1 MNMRRRLFIKS
12 GSAAVA
18 VALSGCGGGGNGSAT
33 DSVATAAADAAAAG
47 PASTAEVPQSTPLPP
62 QSASQPAPVESV
74 AGTPATG
81 PFNVG
86 LNLHSGGTTTSQ
98 NTQIA
103 SILQSRN
110 FKRNRM
116 DYFGDQSTTLTRDL
130 VSKIN
135 SFGGS
140 VEMSVQI
147 SYQWDNT
154 IYTGAQLAT
163 IETTAYNQTYAAVN
177 AIKDLVHDYE
187 LLNEITHRPETS
199 AQVPNNSGQLESAY
213 TGQTAF
219 LSIAAVCRG
228 MANAIHAVGAAS
240 GLPLRVILGTTG
252 RDWGFLRFM
261 QTQGVN
267 FDVVGWHHYPAEVNE
282 GLPSDPWFGAGGAMA
297 QLAAFNKPVT
307 INEFNA
313 AEIYKAGYENTTGQP
328 VTEQGFASNAKHML
342 DLYRQTTCDLENVVF
357 YELLDE
363 PGKPAPENR
372 FGLMSDLNT
381 PKVSLYLAT
390 ALAGGALSLD
400 ERIAITGRGL
410 LTDAQIDAM
419 QR

>member
-1 MNMRRRLFIKS
+1 MRRRLFIKS

-18 VALSGCGGGGNGSAT
+18 VALTGCGGGGDGSAA
-33 DSVATAAADAAAAG
+33 DPGATAAADALARVPTAG
-47 PASTAEVPQSTPLPP
+47 VPQSAALLP
-62 QSASQPAPVESV
+62 QSASRQPVEPV
-74 AGTPATG
+74 AETAATG

-86 LNLHSGGTTTSQ
+86 LNLHSGGSSTSQ
-98 NTQIA
+98 NTEIA
-103 SILQSRN
+103 SILHARN
-110 FKRNRM
+110 FKRARM
-116 DYFGDQSTTLTRDL
+116 DYYWDRSTTLTRDM

-140 VEMSVQI
+140 VEVSMQI
-147 SYQWDNT
+147 PYQWDNT

-163 IETTAYNQTYAAVN
+163 IETKAYDQTYAAVD

-213 TGQTAF
+213 AGKTAF

-261 QTQGVN
+261 EAQGVN
-267 FDVVGWHHYPAEVNE
+267 FDVVGWHHYPAAVHAS
-282 GLPSDPWFGAGGAMA
+282 LPSDPWFGAGGAMA
-297 QLAAFNKPVT
+297 QLGAFNKPVT
-307 INEFNA
+307 CNEFNA
-313 AEIYKAGYENTTGQP
+313 AEIYTVGYENTSGQP
-328 VTEQGFASNAKHML
+328 LTERGYASNARHML
-342 DLYRQTTCDLENVVF
+342 DLYSQTSCDLENVVF

-363 PGKPAPENR
+363 PGKPAPENH
-372 FGLMSDLNT
+372 FGLMKNLAT

-390 ALAGGALSLD
+390 ALAGGALPMD
-400 ERIAITGRGL
+400 ERTAITSRGL

-419 QR
+419 RR